1 MKLTGSYALK
11 VALVYAAVGALWIL
25 FSDAT
30 VEWLTGNTVVLS
42 AFRDYKWWLFV
53 TASSLLV
60 FWLSWHALAEQGGL
74 IRRLR
79 QSAIVFERTHE
90 GVIITDHRNRI
101 LDANPAF
108 SRMVGRSEALL
119 RGVDLATLHSS
130 RHDSGFLDGIRNRI
144 GEQGYWTGEI
154 WNVAPDGSERP
165 YQATVTYVGS
175 GRDGQDQYA
184 WIFTEITR
192 LKDAQKRLEDL
203 AYHDLLTGLP
213 SRLQVGDRLRQL
225 LAEAD
230 AEKRIA
236 VLYIDLD
243 HFRNVNDSFGHPVG
257 DDLLVLVARRLQGRL
272 PEGAG
277 LAHLGGDEFLIYLED
292 VTDSAQAGECAVNML
307 KAIAEP
313 FVLANRREVYVRAS
327 IGIAFYPDDA
337 GSATELLQYS
347 NAAMFEAKKLGRNN
361 WQYFSRQLV
370 RRADQRLQLDTR
382 LRRALEREEFTLHY
396 MPIMGGESAEEL
408 QGFEALLRWEQPD
421 QKLMAPD
428 EFISAAEET
437 GLIVPL
443 GRWVLEQACRQA
455 ASWQRLLDRPI
466 PVAVNLSAQQ
476 FRTGRLFNHV
486 ERALEQSGLAPHL
499 LHLEITESM
508 LMEQIQTGQNLLGR
522 LRQLGVHVSLD
533 DFGTGYSSLS
543 YLRRFDVDTLKIDQ
557 SFISDLVDNAA
568 DRDLVSAIISMAHCL
583 RLKVVAEGVE
593 QAGQLEVLRSLGCDN
608 FQGFLFSPPF
618 PPEHLGEWLRE
629 SAGSRSIGTHTD
641 ADGRRSSSQ
650 QSGSS

>member
-11 VALVYAAVGALWIL
+11 VALTYAAVGALWIL

-30 VEWLTGNTVVLS
+30 VEWLTGNATARN
-42 AFRDYKWWLFV
+42 AFQEHKWWLFV
-53 TASSLLV
+53 LASSLLV
-60 FWLSWHALAEQGGL
+60 FWLSWRALAEQGGL

-90 GVIITDHRNRI
+90 GVVITDHRNRI
-101 LDANPAF
+101 LEANPAF
-108 SRMVGRSEALL
+108 SRMVGRSEAFL
-119 RGVDLATLHSS
+119 RGVDLVTLHSS
-130 RHDSGFLDGIRNRI
+130 RHDGGFFDDIRNHI
-144 GEQGYWTGEI
+144 GEQGFWTGEI
-154 WNVAPDGSERP
+154 WNVGPDGSERP

-175 GRDGQDQYA
+175 GRDGQDRYA
-184 WIFTEITR
+184 WIFTDITG

-203 AYHDLLTGLP
+203 AYHDALTGLP

-225 LAEAD
+225 LAEVGD
-230 AEKRIA
+230 NRRIA

-277 LAHLGGDEFLIYLED
+277 LGHLGGDEFLIYLED
-292 VTDSAQAGECAVNML
+292 VTDSGQAGECAVNML

-313 FVLANRREVYVRAS
+313 FVLPNRREVFVRAS

-337 GSATELLQYS
+337 GTAIELLQYS
-347 NAAMFEAKKLGRNN
+347 NAAMFEAKRIGRNN
-361 WQYFSRQLV
+361 WQYFSEQLV
-370 RRADQRLQLDTR
+370 RRASKRLQLDTR
-382 LRRALEREEFTLHY
+382 LRRALEREEFTIHY
-396 MPIMGGESAEEL
+396 MPIMGGKDADEVCGA
-408 QGFEALLRWEQPD
+408 EALLRWLQPD
-421 QKLMAPD
+421 GTLMAPE

-443 GRWVLEQACRQA
+443 GRWVLQEACSQA
-455 ASWQRLLDRPI
+455 AHWQRMLGKDI

-476 FRTGRLFNHV
+476 FRTGRLYDHV
-486 ERALEQSGLAPHL
+486 ERALQESNLAPHL
-499 LHLEITESM
+499 LNLEITESM
-508 LMEQIQTGQNLLGR
+508 LMEQIQTGQNVLGR

-557 SFISDLVDNAA
+557 SFISDLVANAA

-593 QAGQLEVLRSLGCDN
+593 DTGQLEALRSLGCDC
-608 FQGFLFSPPF
+608 FQGFYFSPPL
-618 PPEHLGEWLRE
+618 PQEELVAWLGDDMRRHAVPSQSSAE
-629 SAGSRSIGTHTD
+629 SR
-641 ADGRRSSSQ
+641 
-650 QSGSS
+650 